1 MTVKSELLHL
11 HGGHIPTAL
20 QYISGYMCNRCH
32 SSVPLP
38 PCSLVN
44 MGEFSTMDPVTRS
57 AAKKASK
64 LLGSEDEK
72 EAGAARAIIQQ
83 WRKQHLEPT
92 WGVFDSARRVCDSLS
107 GALATFRLKRME
119 SIESKILRP
128 GKNYDAGAMD
138 DIGGCRIIL
147 PGMRELNAARELIS
161 DAISVRKVKD
171 YVYIDAPPSGYR
183 SIHLLAQNEGREKD
197 LSYRVEVQ
205 LRTGLQHAWATAIE
219 AASNVYGENYKDP
232 APRAMSESGV
242 KRLEFFRLVSAGF
255 ALSEGVLLDQGV
267 PQSIE
272 EIREKLRASS
282 VSESVVNDLHLVTD
296 DVVQLTEGHQGP
308 GLYLLT
314 FEREKQELAV
324 QHFDNENP
332 RKAFEAYND
341 LEEKNSSES
350 GTVADRTDGVLV
362 YSDNPERLP
371 LAYPNYSS
379 NVDVFLKRYREI
391 FQWEGE

>member
-1 MTVKSELLHL
+1 
-11 HGGHIPTAL
+11 
-20 QYISGYMCNRCH
+20 
-32 SSVPLP
+32 
-38 PCSLVN
+38 
-44 MGEFSTMDPVTRS
+44 MGEVSTMDPVTRS
-57 AAKKASK
+57 AAKKASN

-72 EAGAARAIIQQ
+72 EAAAARAIIQQ

-92 WGVFDSARRVCDSLS
+92 WGVFDSARMVCRSLS

-147 PGMRELNAARELIS
+147 PGMNELNAARELIT

-171 YVYIDAPPSGYR
+171 YVYVDAPPSGYR
-183 SIHLLAQNEGREKD
+183 SIHVLTQNEGKEKG

-205 LRTGLQHAWATAIE
+205 LRTELQHAWATAIE

-232 APRAMSESGV
+232 APRAISENGV

-255 ALSEGVLLDQGV
+255 ALSEGVLLDHGV

-272 EIREKLRASS
+272 EIREKLRESS
-282 VSESVVNDLHLVTD
+282 VSKDIVDDLELVTD

-308 GLYLLT
+308 GLYLLV
-314 FEREKQELAV
+314 FEREKQEVAV
-324 QHFDNENP
+324 QHFDEDDP

-341 LEEKNSSES
+341 LEEKNSSARD
-350 GTVADRTDGVLV
+350 TAANLPDGVLV

-379 NVDVFLKRYREI
+379 NVNVFLKRYREI
-391 FQWEGE
+391 FQLEDE

>member
-1 MTVKSELLHL
+1 MTGFGTEGS
-11 HGGHIPTAL
+11 
-20 QYISGYMCNRCH
+20 
-32 SSVPLP
+32 
-38 PCSLVN
+38 
-44 MGEFSTMDPVTRS
+44 VTRS

-64 LLGSEDEK
+64 LLASEDEK
-72 EAGAARAIIQQ
+72 EAAAARAIIQQ

-92 WGVFDSARRVCDSLS
+92 WGVFDSARMVCQSLS

-147 PGMRELNAARELIS
+147 PGMSELDAARELIT

-171 YVYIDAPPSGYR
+171 YVYLDAPPSGYR
-183 SIHLLAQNEGREKD
+183 SIHLLAQNEGKEKG

-205 LRTGLQHAWATAIE
+205 LRTELQHAWATAIE

-232 APRAMSESGV
+232 APRTMSEIGV

-272 EIREKLRASS
+272 EIREKLHGSS
-282 VSESVVNDLHLVTD
+282 VSKSIVDDLELVTD
-296 DVVQLTEGHQGP
+296 DVVQLTEGHEDP
-308 GLYLLT
+308 GLYLLI
-314 FEREKQELAV
+314 FERERQEVAV
-324 QHFDNENP
+324 QHFDNEDP
-332 RKAFEAYND
+332 RKALAAYNE
-341 LEEKNSSES
+341 LEEENSRKGAAAAGLS
-350 GTVADRTDGVLV
+350 DGVLV

-379 NVDVFLKRYREI
+379 NVNVFLKRYREI
-391 FQWEGE
+391 FQLEDE

>member
-1 MTVKSELLHL
+1 
-11 HGGHIPTAL
+11 
-20 QYISGYMCNRCH
+20 
-32 SSVPLP
+32 
-38 PCSLVN
+38 
-44 MGEFSTMDPVTRS
+44 MDPVTRS